1 MYTISSQMSM
11 AMHVEDQAFGGKNM
25 IFAGDFAQLPPPGR
39 NPSLYSQTV
48 KTVLHKTHSHKDQKW
63 SIGKSLWHQV
73 TVVVILR
80 QNMRQKSQTPEDAKF
95 RTALENMHYKSC
107 TDEDI
112 ALLRSRISGTSES
125 KPKLSVPQFRHVS
138 IITALNA
145 HRDKI
150 NEFGS
155 KKFASDM
162 GTSLISFYSKDKWHS
177 GDGSVDASGN
187 KKSKATLMDPLRSND
202 NIAMGLQEKLWELPH
217 GTTEHHPGRLSL
229 CLGMPVMIKCNE
241 ATECCVTNGA
251 EATVVGW
258 KAHYLTADKLTL
270 DTLFVKLTNPPNTV
284 QLDGLPENVV
294 PVSKQ
299 TISIKCD
306 MPNDDAMRVS
316 REQVPVLPNFAMTD
330 FASQGRTHPFNVID
344 LNNCRSHQSMY
355 TCLSR
360 SASLQGTILLQGF
373 DPKKIQG
380 GLTGFLRQEFRELEI
395 LDNITR
401 LRYLGELP
409 PSVSAVTRTVLI
421 RSYQLWKGTE
431 HVPKTV
437 HPSIEWSK
445 HDPMNLVDKSED
457 ASWQLVGKKSN
468 KAAQPLDRSSD
479 NPRKRK
485 LAVMLNQETGYI
497 CAKGTK
503 PLNTLSDDR
512 GKARLIKKRKL
523 DDVPQSSQS
532 GPAGLTWEKTTL
544 SCAYDSILTILHH
557 IFVDNRERWD
567 ESFSMLNDF
576 FSIMTQG
583 WDNSEQC
590 SLEDVRNTIRLPLS
604 QGDPESF
611 PYDNKQGT
619 DIYALVREVFSGS
632 GCESTVQEICEMCE
646 TVCSESSVTYPF
658 WHLDGNSAG
667 TVSKEFQKSL
677 NGQLTRRCVYCRT
690 KLVKST
696 RFSNDSPPVVILSL
710 LNAKLKITQKIV
722 VQSSTED
729 VKSSYRLRG
738 VVYHGSYHFT
748 ARIIDS
754 NNCVWYHDGMTT
766 GKDCVYEGKWKD
778 IGDIGSVNDRRA
790 TLLIYV
796 PN

>member
-1 MYTISSQMSM
+1 
-11 AMHVEDQAFGGKNM
+11 
-25 IFAGDFAQLPPPGR
+25 
-39 NPSLYSQTV
+39 
-48 KTVLHKTHSHKDQKW
+48 
-63 SIGKSLWHQV
+63 
-73 TVVVILR
+73 
-80 QNMRQKSQTPEDAKF
+80 
-95 RTALENMHYKSC
+95 
-107 TDEDI
+107 
-112 ALLRSRISGTSES
+112 
-125 KPKLSVPQFRHVS
+125 
-138 IITALNA
+138 
-145 HRDKI
+145 
-150 NEFGS
+150 
-155 KKFASDM
+155 
-162 GTSLISFYSKDKWHS
+162 
-177 GDGSVDASGN
+177 
-187 KKSKATLMDPLRSND
+187 
-202 NIAMGLQEKLWELPH
+202 
-217 GTTEHHPGRLSL
+217 
-229 CLGMPVMIKCNE
+229 
-241 ATECCVTNGA
+241 
-251 EATVVGW
+251 
-258 KAHYLTADKLTL
+258 
-270 DTLFVKLTNPPNTV
+270 
-284 QLDGLPENVV
+284 
-294 PVSKQ
+294 
-299 TISIKCD
+299 
-306 MPNDDAMRVS
+306 
-316 REQVPVLPNFAMTD
+316 
-330 FASQGRTHPFNVID
+330 
-344 LNNCRSHQSMY
+344 
-355 TCLSR
+355 
-360 SASLQGTILLQGF
+360 LQGF

-395 LDNITR
+395 LDDITR
-401 LRYLGELP
+401 LCYLGELP
-409 PSVSAVTRTVLI
+409 PSVSAVTRTALI

-479 NPRKRK
+479 NPRKHK

-532 GPAGLTWEKTTL
+532 GPAGLTWEETTL

-567 ESFSMLNDF
+567 ESFSRLNDF

-590 SLEDVRNTIRLPLS
+590 SLEEVRNRIRLPLS

-710 LNAKLKITQKIV
+710 LNANLKITQKIV